1 MREFSIWGILQYC
14 LLKVMILLLEKIT
27 HITPW
32 SQTSTRPPLYIFPC
46 DNCSPNTH
54 TVSYCVIQSSSSPAP
69 VLSRLPLSDIMGEP
83 KVTHIYPIIR
93 SFEKTHIELQLMLQ
107 WGPESERCYRPKRL
121 GFQRPAKQ
129 KAVQSSEREGGELM
143 GWRSI
148 GAHSVAVVFRGEQ
161 SVYFTSNFF
170 FS

>member
-1 MREFSIWGILQYC
+1 MKEFSIWGILQYC

-27 HITPW
+27 HITLW
-32 SQTSTRPPLYIFPC
+32 SQTSTPLYIFPC

-129 KAVQSSEREGGELM
+129 KAVQSSEREEGGWGGE
-143 GWRSI
+143 
-148 GAHSVAVVFRGEQ
+148 GALVHTV
-161 SVYFTSNFF
+161 
-170 FS
+170 